1 MSRTLNKVML
11 IGNVGKDPELKHTPS
26 GIPVVSFNLATTDSW
41 KDRSGNLQEHTD
53 WHTIVAWRGLAEIC
67 QKLVKK
73 GARIYIEGKLQTRKI
88 EDKNGNRK
96 HIVEILADNMLL
108 LDGKRNKEDQ
118 DYSQPLM
125 DNDSDNIDDFQFL
138 DFDDDSFIT
147 NLSDKKDKKNNFLDV

>member
-67 QKLVKK
+67 QKLVKN

-108 LDGKRNKEDQ
+108 LDGKKNKDDQ

-138 DFDDDSFIT
+138 DFDDDSFLT
-147 NLSDKKDKKNNFLDV
+147 DLSDKKDKKNNFLDV

>member
-138 DFDDDSFIT
+138 DFDDDSFLT

>member
-138 DFDDDSFIT
+138 DFDDDSFLT
-147 NLSDKKDKKNNFLDV
+147 DLSDKKDKKNNFLDV